1 MILDYHT
8 HTSLCKHG
16 EGELEDYILKAIEL
30 GLDEIGCSEHI
41 PMPNDFD
48 LRHRMTVEEYYSVY
62 APRITELAREYQDR
76 ITIKRGLEAEHL
88 LGSEDWTKQ
97 FIAENDFD
105 YVIGSVHFLGSWK
118 AEKPLFHQDYDG
130 EDIEKLYIE
139 YFEAIR
145 ASAESGMFDIIGHC
159 DLVKKFGF
167 RTSKAIDEA
176 VRSAL
181 EAIKRNNL
189 CIEINTS
196 GLRKPEKETY
206 PSEAI
211 LKIAKELR
219 IPLTLGSDAHKP
231 YDVGKD
237 FDLALAFIERY
248 GNGKICVFEKRQRKE
263 AKVSAL
269 KSVIANM

>member
-1 MILDYHT
+1 MIVDYHT

-16 EGELEDYILKAIEL
+16 EGELEEYILKAIEL

-62 APRITELAREYQDR
+62 APRITDLARKYQDR

-88 LGSEDWTKQ
+88 PSSEEWVKK

-105 YVIGSVHFLGSWK
+105 FVIGSVHFLGRWG
-118 AEKPLFHQDYDG
+118 AEKPLFHKDYEGEEIDG
-130 EDIEKLYIE
+130 LHIE

-159 DLVKKFGF
+159 DLIKKFGF

-176 VRSAL
+176 VRNAM

-196 GLRKPEKETY
+196 GLRKPEQETY
-206 PSEAI
+206 PSETI
-211 LKIAKELR
+211 LKRAKELR

-231 YDVGKD
+231 QDVGKD
-237 FDLALAFIERY
+237 FDIALGLIERY
-248 GNGKICVFEKRQRKE
+248 GNGKVCVFEKRRRKE
-263 AKVSAL
+263 VRVSTL
-269 KSVIANM
+269 KAITM